1 MWLLR
6 GVQRQGDVVQC
17 LGRGERENRGIQ
29 LLACLMTA
37 KRPTSVSDQRVHAQ
51 PVKNT
56 HTFRGMSE
64 IAVLFKTSSF

>member
-1 MWLLR
+1 
-6 GVQRQGDVVQC
+6 
-17 LGRGERENRGIQ
+17 
-29 LLACLMTA
+29 MTA

-64 IAVLFKTSSF
+64 IAVLFKTSSFKKKKKKKMGANEVKRELGFVLRHASGWYCKG